1 MASALLTL
9 SYTTGVFVKSLS
21 HIYRDTIAASDSK
34 LLMGIQRGL
43 EKEGLRVN
51 SSSAMLSQQAHPPA
65 LGSALTHPSITT
77 DYSEALLEF
86 ITPVTTDIQSSL
98 RTLRDIQTFTAANL
112 KDELVWGASMPCI
125 VAGDAGIPIAN
136 YGSSNVGTMKR
147 VYRNG
152 LGVRYGR
159 MMQAIAGIHYN
170 FSMPDSFWEQAWA
183 RAGETGTLQDF
194 KTDGYLGL
202 IRNFFSRVWLLIYL
216 TGASPAVCASFLA
229 GNRNHHLQPFDS
241 QGNSL
246 HLPYATSLRM
256 GDLGYNS
263 AAQASLQVCYNRLD
277 QYLKVLHEAIVT
289 PHAAYQTFLQT
300 TEGEKAQLNDSLL
313 QIENE
318 FYSPI
323 RPKRVTRSGEAPLVA
338 LQRAGIEYIEVRCI
352 DINPYLDIGIDEQT
366 IRMIDIFLLD
376 CLLSESPACDD
387 NGRAR
392 DKENLRRVVDHG
404 RSPNLTL
411 STASGEV
418 TFAELAAER
427 IASMTEVAAQLD
439 AAHGGNDYA
448 QAIELVKARCA
459 DPSQTPSGRILGE
472 MASNSESFWQLAL
485 RYSHQWHEAFLA
497 APLPADTVALF
508 EQESAVSI
516 EAQRHLEASDTMNFE
531 TYLSNFY
538 EQYRGVKL

>member
-1 MASALLTL
+1 
-9 SYTTGVFVKSLS
+9 VKSLA
-21 HIYRDTIAASDSK
+21 HIYRDTLAASGGK
-34 LLMGIQRGL
+34 LLASIQRGL
-43 EKEGLRVN
+43 EKEGLRVDRN
-51 SSSAMLSQQAHPPA
+51 SAMLSQQPHPLA

-86 ITPVTTDIQSSL
+86 ITPVATDIHSSL
-98 RTLRDIQTFTAANL
+98 QTLRNIQTFTATKL

-125 VAGDAGIPIAN
+125 VAGESGIPIAR

-170 FSMPDSFWEQAWA
+170 FSMPDSFWELAWTK
-183 RAGETGTLQDF
+183 AGEPGTLQDF

-202 IRNFFSRVWLLIYL
+202 IRNFFNRVWLLIYL

-229 GNRNHHLQPFDS
+229 GNTKHHLQPFDS
-241 QGNSL
+241 HGYSL
-246 HLPYATSLRM
+246 HLPHATSLRM

-263 AAQASLQVCYNRLD
+263 AAQASLQVCYNSLD

-289 PHAAYQTFLQT
+289 PHPAYQNFSETS
-300 TEGEKAQLNDSLL
+300 EGETAQLNDSLL

-352 DINPYLDIGIDEQT
+352 DINPYLDVGIDAQA
-366 IRMIDIFLLD
+366 IRLIDIFLLD
-376 CLLSESPACDD
+376 CLLSDSPACD
-387 NGRAR
+387 NEGRAR
-392 DKENLRRVVDHG
+392 DKENLRRIVDDG

-411 STASGEV
+411 LTASGEV
-418 TFAELAAER
+418 AFTALAAER
-427 IASMTEVAAQLD
+427 IASMADVAALLD

-448 QAIELVKARCA
+448 QAIDLAKARCA
-459 DPSQTPSGRILGE
+459 DASETPSGRILGE
-472 MASNSESFWQLAL
+472 MADRGESFWQLAL
-485 RYSHQWHEAFLA
+485 RYSQQWHDSFLA
-497 APLPADTVALF
+497 APLDTKTAQLF
-508 EQESAVSI
+508 EQQSQASL
-516 EAQRHLEASDTMNFE
+516 EAQTQLEANDAMSFDD
-531 TYLSNFY
+531 YLANFY
-538 EQYRGVKL
+538 QQYRSVKL